1 MRMEREFVVQNVY
14 HLVNRAARYVAND
27 GEPHDLSLSCWC
39 EPAVI
44 PMGQDVA
51 GRPIVVMNHHQRGLF
66 CCRTH
71 HPTGEL
77 APCAA
82 VGTGLFSHL
91 DEGVDAVPRTGR
103 ATTGARIYSRPTD

>member
-1 MRMEREFVVQNVY
+1 MSIDGELVAHNVY
-14 HLVNRAARYVAND
+14 HILNSAERNVANV
-27 GEPHDLSLSCWC
+27 GEPHGLTLSCWC

-51 GRPIVVMNHHQRGLF
+51 GRPVVVMNHHQPGLF

-77 APCAA
+77 APCTA
-82 VGTGLFSHL
+82 VGTGLFSHI
-91 DEGVDAVPRTGR
+91 DEGVDAVQCTGR